1 MENNQ
6 FTESQLMF
14 LYNDQEFINFIS
26 SYFSSYG
33 ISSTSVSIGASVER
47 EDINRKTYI
56 RILLANIN
64 IITDTLEKMEKS
76 ISFSYEEKK
85 IVSTGGIKGRLLV
98 DEYVKDKTM
107 VRIPRDYPCIVKEKS
122 FATPENEY
130 IYFILNSIID
140 SLLKLLN
147 LIDNYSTGIESEI
160 QLLHDYLDYFI
171 SIQKKY
177 PFNSFS
183 IVRENRNAFSMDK
196 LNLIYTRLSKGKIKN
211 AYSYTNIF
219 EWYDKFIRS
228 GFVWLDDEN
237 ISMLIYDEQFS
248 NKLFEIWC
256 LYKIISKFQS
266 DFEMIM
272 IDKNELRAG
281 LTRYV
286 CKLKTIDGNFIEI
299 YYQKGKGLYWDDEL
313 SQNWHYINSSKDLI
327 GIPDISIKYIG
338 DEENLTL
345 IDLKNRV
352 RKGGDNSEEIYKVIG
367 YFANFSAYLNT
378 KYNQKYK
385 NQAVLIFRND
395 KQAFCEELESDTNES
410 ILALSVSTEKSEKL
424 CENQFKE
431 ICKYILD
438 MQGISG
444 TKSETISDCNNNI
457 DNRYS
462 DLDKAIQ
469 KNDDT
474 ADDIMYQIENSNH
487 AIISNMFSTGE
498 LKTVLE
504 QKKQELQ
511 EDHFPHIWEEMSSD
525 TIETLAMAECLFKGL
540 TDCEGADYAPV
551 CLEYCRALEIQLNEL
566 IFTPFKNVYD
576 VSTLAESNRNYR
588 KLENNRELTLGEC
601 IFILRKCRASA
612 HATIELNG
620 FIEGNITLFNDF
632 FDIGLDVLE
641 DINVDVRRK
650 AAHTTLMSYTELLDA
665 RQRIMGI
672 GNTNLLYT
680 LLDKRRRGG
689 GNNAI

>member
-6 FTESQLMF
+6 FTESQLIF
-14 LYNDQEFINFIS
+14 LYNDPEFINFIS

-33 ISSTSVSIGASVER
+33 ISSTSLSVGASVEQ
-47 EDINRKTYI
+47 EDINWKTYI

-64 IITDTLEKMEKS
+64 IITDALEKMEKS
-76 ISFSYEEKK
+76 ISFSYEEKR

-98 DEYVKDKTM
+98 DEYVKNKTM
-107 VRIPRDYPCIVKEKS
+107 VRMPREYPCVVKEKS
-122 FATPENEY
+122 YTTPENEY
-130 IYFILNSIID
+130 INFILNSIID
-140 SLLKLLN
+140 RLLELLTR
-147 LIDNYSTGIESEI
+147 IDNYSTGIESEV
-160 QLLHDYLDYFI
+160 QLLHGYLEYFI
-171 SIQKKY
+171 SVQKKF

-183 IVRENRNAFSMDK
+183 TTIENRNTFSMDK

-211 AYSYTNIF
+211 AYSYKSIF
-219 EWYDKFIRS
+219 DWYDKFINS
-228 GFVWLDDEN
+228 GFVWLDEEN
-237 ISMLIYDEQFS
+237 IGMLIYDEQFT
-248 NKLFEIWC
+248 NKLFEIWG

-266 DFEMIM
+266 DFEMTI
-272 IDKNELRAG
+272 IDKNEFKAG
-281 LTRYV
+281 LTGYV

-299 YYQKGKGLYWDDEL
+299 YYQRGKGLYWDEQH
-313 SQNWHYINSSKDLI
+313 SQNWHYISTSKDLI

-345 IDLKNRV
+345 VDLKNRV

-367 YFANFSAYLNT
+367 YFANFNSYLNS

-395 KQAFCEELESDTNES
+395 QQAFRETLESDTNES
-410 ILALSVSTEKSEKL
+410 ILALSVGAEESEEL

-431 ICKYILD
+431 ICRYILD

-444 TKSETISDCNNNI
+444 TKSETISDCNKNI
-457 DNRYS
+457 DDHYC
-462 DLDKAIQ
+462 DLDNAFQ
-469 KNDDT
+469 KNDDS
-474 ADDIMYQIENSNH
+474 ADDIMYQIETSNH

-511 EDHFPHIWEEMSSD
+511 EDHFPHIWEKISSD

-540 TDCEGADYAPV
+540 TDCEGADYAPI

-566 IFTPFKNVYD
+566 IFTPFKNNHD
-576 VSTLAESNRNYR
+576 VSTLAGLNWNYR
-588 KLENNRELTLGEC
+588 KLENDRELTLGEC
-601 IFILRKCRASA
+601 IFILRKCKASA
-612 HATIELNG
+612 HATIELYD
-620 FIEGNITLFNDF
+620 FIENNITYFNDF
-632 FDIGLDVLE
+632 FDIGLDILE

-650 AAHTTLMSYTELLDA
+650 AAHTTLMSYDELLDA

-672 GNTNLLYT
+672 GNINLLYI
-680 LLDKRRRGG
+680 LLDKR
-689 GNNAI
+689 